1 MAGGILQGR
10 LQTMREIKNKAMW
23 LQLVLDSRPHPHQAP
38 AMQQQMPQVP
48 FSHTGNTIE
57 GKRSSSSKRRISRL
71 SIAEFAIDMV
81 PKWAAHFPE

>member
-23 LQLVLDSRPHPHQAP
+23 LELVFDSRPHPYQVP
-38 AMQQQMPQVP
+38 TMQQQLPQVP
-48 FSHTGNTIE
+48 FSHTGNKIQ

-71 SIAEFAIDMV
+71 RIAEFA
-81 PKWAAHFPE
+81 H